1 MDESFEIEGIDE
13 SLVTIEVETENQ
25 NEFKCNVCQFSS
37 NYKRNLTRRMD
48 SKHAAPAHEVTTK
61 TQLCSICGKMYK
73 TPYGLS
79 LHVKTI
85 HEKVFRYQC
94 YVCQRGF
101 ATLWNYKGHVASH
114 DTALKERCSIC
125 NATYQYKKSLLQH
138 HNTCHRSKEEKTT
151 YECSVCQ
158 LVVSSKSS
166 PTEHTKAIHN
176 GRFVACTKCGKQFKW
191 RSSLAYHNKHVQLR

>member
-85 HEKVFRYQC
+85 MRRCLDISVT
-94 YVCQRGF
+94 F
-101 ATLWNYKGHVASH
+101 AKGG
-114 DTALKERCSIC
+114 
-125 NATYQYKKSLLQH
+125 LLPFGTTRVMLHLMILHLRKGAVSVMQH
-138 HNTCHRSKEEKTT
+138 TNTRNLYFNITIPAIEAKRRKPHM
-151 YECSVCQ
+151 SVLC
-158 LVVSSKSS
+158 
-166 PTEHTKAIHN
+166 AN
-176 GRFVACTKCGKQFKW
+176 
-191 RSSLAYHNKHVQLR
+191 